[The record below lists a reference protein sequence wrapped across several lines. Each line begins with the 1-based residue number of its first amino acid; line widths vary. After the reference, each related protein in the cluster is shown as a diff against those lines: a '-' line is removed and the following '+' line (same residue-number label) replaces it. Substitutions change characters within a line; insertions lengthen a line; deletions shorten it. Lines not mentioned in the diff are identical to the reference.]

1 MATELQTALAK
12 LAADT
17 KTACATSADVS
28 KAALAKPAAT
38 ATTTGFAYGTKAFIL
53 AHSVCLAAGGGFI
66 AGIAV
71 YHLANKLWFN
81 KNDTAEPNSLV
92 EERS

>member
-17 KTACATSADVS
+17 KTACATSADVT

-38 ATTTGFAYGTKAFIL
+38 VTKTGFAYSAKAFIL
-53 AHSVCLAAGGGFI
+53 AHSVCLATSGGFI

-71 YHLANKLWFN
+71 YHLANKFWLN
-81 KNDTAEPNSLV
+81 KGDPFEQNPSE
-92 EERS
+92 

>member
-17 KTACATSADVS
+17 KTACATSADVT
-28 KAALAKPAAT
+28 KAALAKPATAAT
-38 ATTTGFAYGTKAFIL
+38 STGFGYGAKAFIL
-53 AHSVCLAAGGGFI
+53 AHSVSLAVGGGFI

-71 YHLANKLWFN
+71 YHLAHKFWFN
-81 KNDTAEPNSLV
+81 KDDPLEENPAE
-92 EERS
+92 